1 MLYLTAIGADEKSA
15 KMKASVFLHVVGE
28 EALEVYNNFQFQDD
42 ADKMELDKI
51 LEKFEGYCIPKR
63 NVTFERHRFFT
74 CVQKTGHNAYDIRHR
89 TWNSAHRWHIT
100 KTLHMPRL
108 IVVFTS
114 FYAFFFLA
122 PEKKW

>member
-1 MLYLTAIGADEKSA
+1 MGVLKGASKLNVLLLLLLLLKMQALQPPPNLQLTAENWRRFKQCFMLYLTAIGADEKSA

-74 CVQKTGHNAYDIRHR
+74 CAENGA
-89 TWNSAHRWHIT
+89 
-100 KTLHMPRL
+100 
-108 IVVFTS
+108 
-114 FYAFFFLA
+114 
-122 PEKKW
+122 

>member
-51 LEKFEGYCIPKR
+51 LE
-63 NVTFERHRFFT
+63 V
-74 CVQKTGHNAYDIRHR
+74 
-89 TWNSAHRWHIT
+89 
-100 KTLHMPRL
+100 
-108 IVVFTS
+108 
-114 FYAFFFLA
+114 
-122 PEKKW
+122 